1 MHRVLVSDPI
11 HPDGVA
17 LLQAQP
23 DVEVEVRTGLK
34 EEDLVRLIPSFHAL
48 IVRSETKV
56 TARVLEAGSALQV
69 VGRAGVGVDNIDL
82 ETATRRGVAV
92 VNAPTGNILAVAE
105 HTLALLLAL
114 ARHIPQAD
122 ASLKRGEWR
131 RRDFMGVQ
139 VRGKTLGIVGLGRVG
154 TEVARRAQAL
164 GMRVL
169 AYDPF
174 VSPERAGRLGV
185 ELAPLERVLAEA
197 DFLTVHTPLTEGT
210 RNLIGRKELARMK
223 RGAYLINTAR
233 GGVVDEQALLQAL
246 EEGHLAGAGLD
257 VFAQEPP
264 GATPLVTHPRVV
276 ATPHLGASTVEAQ
289 AEVAREVVEQV
300 LAVLRGQPAPF
311 TVNAPAIPPEVH
323 AVLAPYLQV
332 GAVLG
337 RIAIQ
342 LVEGQLSAVRVC
354 YEGTLAEQDTRPL
367 RSAVLMGLLQPISAE
382 RVNLVNAGFLAERRG
397 LRVEEERGP
406 APEEYTAL
414 LTVELVGTGGALT
427 LAGTWMRGRPH
438 IVRIR
443 DYWLDLVP
451 EAPYLLFIE
460 HRDRPGMIGAVGT
473 LTGRHDI
480 NIAFMEVGR
489 LEPRGRAMM
498 VLGLDDP
505 MPEPVLA
512 EVRRIPDVYSA
523 RTVRVGEG

>member
-11 HPDGVA
+11 HPEGIA
-17 LLQAQP
+17 LLRSQP
-23 DVEVEVRTGLK
+23 DVEVEVQTGLK
-34 EEDLVRLIPSFHAL
+34 EEDLLRVIPSFHAL

-56 TARVLEAGSALQV
+56 TARVLEAGVSLQV

-114 ARHIPQAD
+114 ARRIPQAD

-154 TEVARRAQAL
+154 TEVARRALAL

-169 AYDPF
+169 AHDPF
-174 VSPERAGRLGV
+174 VSPERAQRLGV
-185 ELAPLERVLAEA
+185 EMVSLERVLAEA
-197 DFLTVHTPLTEGT
+197 DFLTLHTPLTEDT
-210 RNLIGRKELARMK
+210 RRLIGRRELARMK

-233 GGVVDEQALLQAL
+233 GGVVDEEALLEAL

-264 GATPLVTHPRVV
+264 GPTPLVCHPRVV
-276 ATPHLGASTVEAQ
+276 ATPHLGASTAEAQ

-311 TVNAPAIPPEVH
+311 TVNAPAIPAEVH
-323 AVLAPYLQV
+323 AVLAPYLRV
-332 GAVLG
+332 GALLG

-342 LVEGQLSAVRVC
+342 LLEGQLAAVRVR

-367 RSAVLMGLLQPISAE
+367 RSAVLMGLLQPVSAE
-382 RVNLVNAGFLAERRG
+382 RVNLVNAHLLAEQRG
-397 LRVEEERGP
+397 LRVEEDRGP
-406 APEEYTAL
+406 APEEYAAL
-414 LTVELVGTGGALT
+414 LTVELAGTGGT
-427 LAGTWMRGRPH
+427 LALAATWMRGRPH

-460 HRDRPGMIGAVGT
+460 HLDRPGMIGAVGT
-473 LTGRHDI
+473 LTGRHNI

-512 EVRRIPDVYSA
+512 EVRRLPDVYSA
-523 RTVRVGEG
+523 RVVRVGEA